1 MDGLSEIAAWISSG
15 LAIAST
21 LFTIV
26 MGIRY
31 DKNIKKMD
39 EKIKDF
45 QLEEYRRKESESK
58 KALLRAEVFHIEGKW
73 EISIMNC
80 GKSQAR
86 NIRLTSSDLTV
97 ESGKIHIMNEGITP
111 YPMLNT
117 NDRFYIELYLMEGHN
132 MKPVIRLT
140 WDDDSGAD
148 KSVTQALCL
157 C

>member
-1 MDGLSEIAAWISSG
+1 MDGLSEIAAWVSSG

-21 LFTIV
+21 LFTII

-31 DKNIKKMD
+31 DKNIKRMD

-45 QLEEYRRKESESK
+45 QLEEYRRKEGESK

-73 EISIMNC
+73 KVSVTNY
-80 GKSQAR
+80 GKSKAR
-86 NIRLTSSDLTV
+86 NIRLISSDLTV
-97 ESGKIHIMNEGITP
+97 ESGKIRIMNEGITP
-111 YPMLNT
+111 YPILNT
-117 NDRFYIELYLMEGHN
+117 NDRFYIELYLMESHN
-132 MKPVIRLT
+132 IKPVIQLV